1 MHIRRWLQCS
11 HGHIIVIITIVIII
25 IIIIIESKV
34 PLSVVVV
41 LFHLMKQLR
50 DGLLN
55 PACVIRVRYLHC

>member
-1 MHIRRWLQCS
+1 M
-11 HGHIIVIITIVIII
+11 ITIVIIII

-41 LFHLMKQLR
+41 PFHLMKQLR
-50 DGLLN
+50 NGLLN